1 MNRKNTHEL
10 HLEARKVEVELQEFK
25 KKVLED
31 MTDRLKKGENV
42 DRLREI
48 LQGID
53 EQISNAIN
61 IYHVEE
67 E

>member
-10 HLEARKVEVELQEFK
+10 HLEAREVEVGLQELK
-25 KKVLED
+25 GKILED
-31 MTDRLKKGENV
+31 MTERLNKGENV
-42 DRLREI
+42 DRLKDI
-48 LQGID
+48 IQKID
-53 EQISNAIN
+53 QEISNAIN